1 MFLFDLLFGKR
12 EKKATPA
19 ADPAP
24 LPAEAS
30 VPPVED
36 AGARTAPGTRIHF
49 NPELIPRLTA
59 DHQRLLQGFT
69 SIREAAAGGDLA
81 TAAQRLETFRNDL
94 QGHLLTEN
102 IRFYVYLEHALAD
115 APENHALMRGFRHEM
130 DDIGKAVVAF
140 LGRYRAL
147 ADDPG
152 LAEGFARDLEGIGA
166 VLVERIRREEETLY
180 PLYRPTV

>member
-12 EKKATPA
+12 EKKAVPA
-19 ADPAP
+19 TDPVP
-24 LPAEAS
+24 PPAEAAA
-30 VPPVED
+30 PPVEE

-69 SIREAAAGGDLA
+69 SIREAALGGDLA
-81 TAAQRLETFRNDL
+81 TAALRLETFRNDL

-102 IRFYVYLEHALAD
+102 IRFYVYLEHALAED
-115 APENHALMRGFRHEM
+115 PENHALMRGFRHEM

-140 LGRYRAL
+140 LGRYRTL
-147 ADDPG
+147 AEDPG
-152 LAEGFARDLEGIGA
+152 LAEGFASDLDGIGA

-180 PLYRPTV
+180 PLYRPTA